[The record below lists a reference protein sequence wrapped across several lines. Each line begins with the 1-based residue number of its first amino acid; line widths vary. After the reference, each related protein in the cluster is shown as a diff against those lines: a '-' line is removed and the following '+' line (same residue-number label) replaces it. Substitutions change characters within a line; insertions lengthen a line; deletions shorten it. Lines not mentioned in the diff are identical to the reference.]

1 MAAHCAAMTDPSDKP
16 LALDAMAVAPNKVP
30 SVSPE
35 PFYSL
40 LKHRVRRALGNAF
53 GLKNFGVNL
62 TLLPPGSRSAMLHRH
77 SKQDEFIYVVEGTPV
92 LLTDQGEQQLAPGMC
107 AGFPAGGV
115 AHCLLNRSAANVVY
129 LEVGDRTPGDDA
141 TYPNDDLKADLVD
154 GRWVFSHKDGRP
166 Y

>member
-1 MAAHCAAMTDPSDKP
+1 
-16 LALDAMAVAPNKVP
+16 MAVAPNKVP

-35 PFYSL
+35 PFYGL

-62 TLLPPGSRSAMLHRH
+62 ALLPPGSRSAMLHRH
-77 SKQDEFIYVVEGTPV
+77 SKQDEFIYVVEGTPTLV
-92 LLTDQGEQQLAPGMC
+92 TNQGEQQLAPGMC

-115 AHCLLNRSAANVVY
+115 AHCLVNHSGANVVY
-129 LEVGDRTPGDDA
+129 LEVGDRTPSDDA
-141 TYPNDDLKADLVD
+141 TYPNDDLNAELVD
-154 GRWVFSHKDGRP
+154 GRWVFSYKDGRP

>member
-1 MAAHCAAMTDPSDKP
+1 MTTPSDKP

-35 PFYSL
+35 PFYGL
-40 LKHRVRRALGNAF
+40 LKHRVHRVRRALGNAF

-62 TLLPPGSRSAMLHRH
+62 TLLPSGSRSAMLHRH
-77 SKQDEFIYVVEGTPV
+77 SKQDEFIYVVERTPTLV
-92 LLTDQGEQQLAPGMC
+92 TDQGEQQLAPGMC

-115 AHCLLNRSAANVVY
+115 AHCLVSNSGANVVY
-129 LEVGDRTPGDDA
+129 VEVSDRTPDDDDA
-141 TYPNDDLKADLVD
+141 TYPNDDLKAELVD

>member
-1 MAAHCAAMTDPSDKP
+1 MTDPSDKP
-16 LALDAMAVAPNKVP
+16 LALDAMAVAANKVP

-92 LLTDQGEQQLAPGMC
+92 LVTDQGEQQLAPGMC
-107 AGFPAGGV
+107 AGFPAGGS
-115 AHCLLNRSAANVVY
+115 AHHLVNRSAADVVY
-129 LEVGDRTPGDDA
+129 LEVGDRLPGDSA
-141 TYPNDDLKADLVD
+141 TYPDDDIRAAMGAD
-154 GRWVFSHKDGRP
+154 GQWRFTHKDGSA